1 MPARITRIKG
11 TMTNIHLKWLDS
23 IGAATFV
30 IDASSHVVYW
40 NKACEVLTGLPAT
53 EVMNTQQHWRG
64 FYDTERPCLADVVLE
79 DNWLDNVDLYDH
91 IEQSVH
97 HKRGLRARNWCQT
110 PAGLKYLIF
119 EANAFFDDDGQLQ
132 GVVETLRDA
141 SQLMQTTL
149 ELRKLERAVE
159 HSTAAVYITD
169 PRGNI
174 EYINPKYTE
183 ITGYTEQ
190 EVIGRNPSILKSG
203 LTPEKVYKQLWQSLS
218 EGKTWQGN
226 IYNKRKDG
234 SYYWSRNSMAAVR
247 DNDDKIINFVAIQED
262 ITTEIEL
269 QQQLENHARFDHL
282 TSLLNRREFEIRL
295 NDLLNYKRRKNTQH
309 VICFIDLDQFKI
321 VNDSGGHHAGD
332 YLLVEVASLL
342 KSCVRNR
349 DAIARLGGDEFAIL
363 LKECSLDKAEK
374 IAEKILSK
382 IDGYRLNY
390 EDRVYRVSASV
401 GLYEF
406 TSDEKDIVQIM
417 KNVDSA
423 CYLAKEQGRN
433 RMVVY
438 NQNNDHGEQRDR
450 QVEIVAAIDRAL
462 DEDRF
467 VIYAQPIEALAQ
479 DSRGHHYELLIRM
492 LDDNNE
498 IVAPGLFLPVAER
511 YFKAS
516 RIDRWMIKNTFE
528 LLMRNRSF
536 LAATDTI
543 SINLSGQSM
552 TDDFL
557 LNFIVEQLDKTLV
570 RGDKICFEITETA
583 AISNLERAEKFIF
596 ELGKYDCRFSL
607 DDFGSGLSSFGY
619 LRQLPV
625 HYLKIDGSFVKNIHK
640 DKVNLA
646 MVKSIKEVGQVMGKK
661 TIAEFVENDEIKNL
675 LYGIGIDYAQGYGI
689 ARPQPLEN
697 LIASASGSEL
707 DSKTIKRM

>member
-1 MPARITRIKG
+1 MA
-11 TMTNIHLKWLDS
+11 NIHLKWLDS

-30 IDASSHVVYW
+30 IDASRHVVYW
-40 NKACEVLTGLPAT
+40 NKACEILTGLAAS
-53 EVMNTQQHWRG
+53 EVMNTRKHWRG
-64 FYDTERPCLADVVLE
+64 FYDTERPCLADLVLE
-79 DNWLDNVDLYDH
+79 DNWLSNSELYDH
-91 IEQSVH
+91 IERSMH
-97 HKRGLRARNWCQT
+97 YERGLRASNWCQT

-149 ELRKLERAVE
+149 DLRKLERAVE

-169 PRGNI
+169 PFGKI
-174 EYINPKYTE
+174 EYINPMYTE

-190 EVIGRNPSILKSG
+190 EVIGRKPSILKSG
-203 LTPEKVYKQLWQSLS
+203 FTSEKVYSQLWQSLA

-234 SYYWSRNSMAAVR
+234 TFYWSRNSMAAVR
-247 DNDDKIINFVAIQED
+247 GNDDKIINFVAIQED

-269 QQQLENHARFDHL
+269 QQQLEHQARFDHL
-282 TSLLNRREFEIRL
+282 TSLLNRCEFEIRL
-295 NDLLNYKRRKNTQH
+295 NDLLNYECRKNTAH
-309 VICFIDLDQFKI
+309 VICFIDLDQFKV
-321 VNDSGGHHAGD
+321 VNDCGGHHAGD
-332 YLLVEVASLL
+332 YLLLEVANLI

-349 DAIARLGGDEFAIL
+349 DAVARLGGDEFAIL
-363 LKECSLDKAEK
+363 LKECSLKKAQK
-374 IAEKILSK
+374 IAEKVLGK
-382 IDGYRLNY
+382 IDSYRLNY

-433 RMVVY
+433 RIVVY
-438 NQNNDHGEQRDR
+438 NQCDVHGEQRDR
-450 QVEIVAAIDRAL
+450 QVTIVAAIERAL

-479 DSRGHHYELLIRM
+479 DSSGHHYELLIRM
-492 LDDNNE
+492 LDDNGE

-516 RIDRWMIKNTFE
+516 RIDRWMIKNAFE
-528 LLMRNRSF
+528 TLMQNKHF
-536 LAATDTI
+536 LADTDTI

-557 LNFIVEQLDKTLV
+557 LNYIVDQLDKTMV

-583 AISNLERAEKFIF
+583 AISNIERAEKFILK
-596 ELGKYDCRFSL
+596 LGSYDCRFSL

-619 LRQLPV
+619 LRKLPV

-640 DKVNLA
+640 DKINLA

-661 TIAEFVENDEIKNL
+661 TIAEFVENDEIKTL
-675 LYGIGIDYAQGYGI
+675 LHGIGIDFAQGYGI
-689 ARPQPLEN
+689 ARPQPLED
-697 LIASASGSEL
+697 LINSAPGNE
-707 DSKTIKRM
+707 TRH